1 MRKALVVASFL
12 LIACQAITSLIPASP
27 AISQPPLTSTPFQ
40 TAPPIFTPAPT
51 ATPPHQTEHEFS
63 VRLHPDSSLYVGDQI
78 SIEVISPD
86 DVDLEENNVRVQ
98 VSGESP
104 NNLGSSGF
112 EGYGIGE
119 RLQATFNWVWDTS
132 HLESGEYQLE
142 FVVQPDGPTWTE
154 TVYLLPAVKVPSP
167 ERQARWETIVLGCCE
182 VHFITGTE
190 FARDLPELLD
200 LIEQQAKDA
209 VQRMGIEFDDRIP
222 ITVLPRVVGHGGFA
236 SNEIYV
242 SYIDSNYA
250 GNDLSQVLHH
260 EMIHIL
266 DGRLGGEVRPPLLVE
281 GLAVYLSDGHFKKEP
296 LLQRAAELIDLG
308 WYLPLTQLADSF
320 YTSQHE
326 IGYLEGGALVQF
338 MVTRYGWQAFND
350 FYRDILPH
358 PSGEHAQALD
368 QALQNHFGL
377 TLEQLEG
384 MFKTALF
391 RQHTNPDMQD
401 DLFFTVAYY
410 DAVRRYQQL
419 LDPSAYFLTAWL
431 PGGEQMRQRGIVAD
445 YLRRPSTPDNLAIE
459 ELLVEVDKHLRAGN
473 YIDAEKALLIVKEQ
487 LDQTQ
492 DNVLV
497 GSSVPFLFQR
507 TDLGLE

>member
-1 MRKALVVASFL
+1 MRRLLVIVSFL
-12 LIACQAITSLIPASP
+12 LIACQAITSLTPASP
-27 AISQPPLTSTPFQ
+27 VISQPPPSSIPFQ
-40 TAPPIFTPAPT
+40 TTSPTFAPAPT
-51 ATPPHQTEHEFS
+51 ATPTPQAKNEFS
-63 VRLHPDSSLYVGDQI
+63 VRLHPDGSLYVGDQV

-86 DVDLEENNVRVQ
+86 DVDLEEKNVRVQ

-112 EGYGIGE
+112 EGYGIGG
-119 RLQATFNWVWDTS
+119 RMQATFNWVWDTT
-132 HLESGEYQLE
+132 HLESGEYQFE
-142 FVVQPDGPTWTE
+142 FAVQPDGPTWKE
-154 TVYLLPAVKVPSP
+154 TVTLLPAVKVPSP
-167 ERQARWETIVLGCCE
+167 EPQARWETIVLECCE

-190 FARDLPELLD
+190 FARNLPELLD

-209 VQRMGIEFDDRIP
+209 VQRIGIEFDERIP
-222 ITVLPRVVGHGGFA
+222 ITALPRVLGHGGFA

-242 SYIDSNYA
+242 SYSDSNYA

-266 DGRLGGEVRPPLLVE
+266 NGRLGGEVRPPLLVE

-296 LLQRAAELIDLG
+296 LHQKAGVLIDLG

-350 FYRDILPH
+350 FYRDIQPH
-358 PSGEHAQALD
+358 PSGEQSQALD

-384 MFKTALF
+384 RFKTALF
-391 RQHTNPDMQD
+391 RQHTNPEMHD
-401 DLFFTVAYY
+401 DLFLTIAYY
-410 DAVRRYQQL
+410 EAVRRYQQM

-431 PGGEQMRQRGIVAD
+431 PAGDQMRQRGIVAD
-445 YLRRPSTPDNLAIE
+445 YLRRPSTPENHAIE
-459 ELLVEVDKHLRAGN
+459 ELLVEVDKQLRAGN
-473 YIDAEKALLIVKEQ
+473 YIEAEKALLMVNDK
-487 LDQTQ
+487 LTQTQ

-497 GSSVPFLFQR
+497 GSVVPFLFQR
-507 TDLGLE
+507 TDIGLE

>member
-1 MRKALVVASFL
+1 MRRVLVIVSFL
-12 LIACQAITSLIPASP
+12 LISCQAVASLAPVSP
-27 AISQPPLTSTPFQ
+27 VISQPPPTQFSFPTTPP
-40 TAPPIFTPAPT
+40 TLTPAPT
-51 ATPPHQTEHEFS
+51 AAPTPQVKVEFS
-63 VRLHPDSSLYVGDQI
+63 VRLHPDGPLYVGDQV

-86 DVDLEENNVRVQ
+86 NVNLEEKNVRVQ
-98 VSGESP
+98 VSGDSP

-112 EGYGIGE
+112 EGYGIGG
-119 RLQATFNWVWDTS
+119 RMQATFNWVWDTT
-132 HLESGEYQLE
+132 HLEAGDYQ
-142 FVVQPDGPTWTE
+142 FDFAVQPDGPTWIE
-154 TVYLLPAVKVPSP
+154 TVSLLPAVKIPSP
-167 ERQARWETIVLGCCE
+167 EPQARWETIVLGCCE

-200 LIEQQAKDA
+200 LIEQQAEDA
-209 VQRMGIEFDDRIP
+209 VQRMGIEFDERIP
-222 ITVLPRVVGHGGFA
+222 ITVLPRVLGHGGFA

-281 GLAVYLSDGHFKKEP
+281 GLAVYQSGGHFKKEP
-296 LLQRAAELIDLG
+296 LMSRAAALLDLG
-308 WYLPLTQLADSF
+308 WYLPLPQLADSF

-326 IGYLEGGALVQF
+326 IGYLEGAALVQF

-350 FYRDILPH
+350 FYRDIHPH
-358 PSGEHAQALD
+358 PSGEQSKALD

-384 MFKTALF
+384 KFKTELY
-391 RQHTNPDMQD
+391 RQHTNPDMHD
-401 DLFFTVAYY
+401 DLFLTVAYY
-410 DAVRRYQQL
+410 EAVRRYQQM

-445 YLRRPSTPDNLAIE
+445 YLRRPSTPENIAIE
-459 ELLVEVDKHLRAGN
+459 KLLVRVDKELRAGN
-473 YIDAEKALLIVKEQ
+473 YTEAEKALLKVNEKLAQI
-487 LDQTQ
+487 Q

-497 GSSVPFLFQR
+497 GSVVPFLFQR
-507 TDLGLE
+507 TDIGFE